1 MTNKFYQ
8 KKQTSEKKHA
18 KDIKISKTQRKTPKR
33 RQTTNSA
40 KLNSIFEWFR
50 YKARVKTT
58 KTKKKEFQKWNQ
70 KQDTT
75 GKWTLITPS
84 QWNMMCK
91 ITKEVI
97 KFELDT
103 KKFEKDI
110 MMHFWKSC
118 QVKEQKSN

>member
-18 KDIKISKTQRKTPKR
+18 KDIKISKTQRKTLKR

-58 KTKKKEFQKWNQ
+58 KTKKKL
-70 KQDTT
+70 T
-75 GKWTLITPS
+75 
-84 QWNMMCK
+84 M
-91 ITKEVI
+91 I
-97 KFELDT
+97 KP
-103 KKFEKDI
+103 KKGIPK
-110 MMHFWKSC
+110 MKP
-118 QVKEQKSN
+118 KTRYNR